1 MKILFFLIALFA
13 MLNVEAQSPG
23 IDWQQSLGGSST
35 DNANCVRQTSDGG
48 YIIAGSSNSTDG
60 DVSGN
65 HGDADYWIVKL
76 SSAGSIEWQQSLGG
90 SNFEY
95 AFSIA
100 ETASGQYVVA
110 GYTYSSNGDVTG
122 FHGSNDYWIV
132 KLSVSGAIIWQ
143 KCFGGAFYEGTQSFQ
158 QTTDGGFIIAGGS
171 NSSDG
176 DVTANYGNADY
187 WIIKLDTAGSIV
199 WQKNFGGSDYEGA
212 YSVQQT
218 SDGGYIIA
226 GNSSS
231 TNGDI
236 TVNHGNNDI
245 WIIKLN
251 SSGSLLWQKSFGGS
265 ADDYAYSIKQT
276 SDGGYIVAGSSNST
290 DGDITASHGND
301 DAWMIRLNASGN
313 LIWQKCFG
321 GSQNDYAYS
330 VSQTNDGGYI
340 MAGYTESTDGDVSGN
355 HGFSDYW
362 IIKMDTA
369 GSLVWQ
375 KCLGGSTNDEAR
387 SVEQTSDGGYIVAGG
402 AYSTDGD
409 ATINHGSRDVWIV
422 KLLPDPIGFD
432 DSETTKIHIYPNPA
446 VDEIFIETSSEQ
458 QQLLSVINSQGQLLK
473 QTEFSGSKISVDVSH
488 LCAGVYFIR
497 IQSDSAVRT
506 LKFMK

>member
-1 MKILFFLIALFA
+1 
-13 MLNVEAQSPG
+13 
-23 IDWQQSLGGSST
+23 
-35 DNANCVRQTSDGG
+35 
-48 YIIAGSSNSTDG
+48 
-60 DVSGN
+60 
-65 HGDADYWIVKL
+65 
-76 SSAGSIEWQQSLGG
+76 
-90 SNFEY
+90 
-95 AFSIA
+95 
-100 ETASGQYVVA
+100 
-110 GYTYSSNGDVTG
+110 
-122 FHGSNDYWIV
+122 
-132 KLSVSGAIIWQ
+132 
-143 KCFGGAFYEGTQSFQ
+143 
-158 QTTDGGFIIAGGS
+158 
-171 NSSDG
+171 
-176 DVTANYGNADY
+176 
-187 WIIKLDTAGSIV
+187 
-199 WQKNFGGSDYEGA
+199 
-212 YSVQQT
+212 
-218 SDGGYIIA
+218 
-226 GNSSS
+226 
-231 TNGDI
+231 
-236 TVNHGNNDI
+236 
-245 WIIKLN
+245 
-251 SSGSLLWQKSFGGS
+251 
-265 ADDYAYSIKQT
+265 
-276 SDGGYIVAGSSNST
+276 
-290 DGDITASHGND
+290 
-301 DAWMIRLNASGN
+301 MIRLNASGN

-497 IQSDSAVRT
+497 IQSESAVRT